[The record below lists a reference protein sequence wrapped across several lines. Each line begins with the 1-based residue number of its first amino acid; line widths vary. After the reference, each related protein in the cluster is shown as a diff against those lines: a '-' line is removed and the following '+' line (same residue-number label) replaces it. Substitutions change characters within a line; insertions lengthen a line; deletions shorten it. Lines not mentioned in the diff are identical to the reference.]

1 MLEQFVA
8 PKVVEHVLEEDVPR
22 EKEEEKNAAKHPF
35 LERTRREKRILR
47 TPLVYSKIM
56 STSITH

>member
-8 PKVVEHVLEEDVPR
+8 PKVVEHVLEKDVPR
-22 EKEEEKNAAKHPF
+22 EKEEEKNAAKEPF
-35 LERTRREKRILR
+35 LERTRRVKRILR